1 MIRFQFPNFESQRM
15 RPSTMEAVC
24 GKGACH
30 DLGGIKLHEVQKHML
45 ELDISPTLLPGSE
58 HTHGSAANMICHRDK
73 SESLATINPL
83 HDERQASATT
93 SSSDCEHSRGL
104 CHLSSSYGQGPDAHP
119 DADRCSRRDAALSN
133 LFYFAGKHQLATK
146 CFFQVRD
153 ERCMP

>member
-1 MIRFQFPNFESQRM
+1 MIRYQFPNFESQRV
-15 RPSTMEAVC
+15 RPSTMEAEC

-30 DLGGIKLHEVQKHML
+30 DLGGIKLHEVQKHMQ

-58 HTHGSAANMICHRDK
+58 HGSAANMIFHRDK
-73 SESLATINPL
+73 SESLATTNL
-83 HDERQASATT
+83 FHNERQPSATT

-104 CHLSSSYGQGPDAHP
+104 CHLSSSYGQGTDAHP

-146 CFFQVRD
+146 CFFQVRN